1 MTQNTNTTRT
11 IANLTASILRA
22 TGAVRDNYARA
33 LSAHVTIDLVSM
45 LVAASDR
52 YQAAEAALEQ
62 ADTTL
67 ANAIAT
73 VRKMIRT
80 DTGRNTSQ
88 AINAI
93 ATGARTYVA
102 ALNRGNDG
110 ERKLAQTLFI
120 DEINDVTAMMA
131 TPERCAEVPT
141 LAFAA
146 MSYAVAEATEI
157 ATKEGYRSIQAV
169 IQERATA

>member
-1 MTQNTNTTRT
+1 MTQNTNTART

-22 TGAVRDNYARA
+22 TGAVRDNNARA
-33 LSAHVTIDLVSM
+33 LSAHAPIDLVSM
-45 LVAASDR
+45 LVAASAR
-52 YQAAEAALEQ
+52 HQTAEAALDQ

-67 ANAIAT
+67 TNAIAA

-80 DTGRNTSQ
+80 DTGRNANQ

-102 ALNRGNDG
+102 ALNRGNDD
-110 ERKLAQTLFI
+110 ERALAQTLFI
-120 DEINDVTAMMA
+120 NEITDVTAMMA
-131 TPERCAEVPT
+131 TPEGRAEVPT

-146 MSYAVAEATEI
+146 MSYAMAEATEI